1 MPDPHAD
8 DQRNGAGAS
17 TAHDGAA
24 TAAAAHQRDLDALAS
39 KRLRIGMA
47 LTGAMMAI
55 YFGFILLIAFAKPA
69 MGELIAPGL
78 SVGILLGFLVIL
90 ATWGVTW
97 IYVSWA
103 NRRYEPEIRRLRG

>member
-1 MPDPHAD
+1 MAEPYSPGE
-8 DQRNGAGAS
+8 RNGAHAS
-17 TAHDGAA
+17 AMHDGAGD
-24 TAAAAHQRDLDALAS
+24 AASDHQRDLDALAS

-47 LTGAMMAI
+47 LTGVMMAI

-69 MGELIAPGL
+69 MGELIVPGL
-78 SVGILLGFLVIL
+78 SWGILLGFLVIL

-103 NRRYEPEIRRLRG
+103 NKRYEPEIRRLRG

>member
-1 MPDPHAD
+1 MPEPHAD
-8 DQRNGAGAS
+8 GRRDGAHAS
-17 TAHDGAA
+17 TTHDGAA
-24 TAAAAHQRDLDALAS
+24 DAAAQHQRDLDALAS
-39 KRLRIGMA
+39 RRLRIGMA
-47 LTGAMMAI
+47 LTGVMMAI

-69 MGELIAPGL
+69 MGELIVPGL

-103 NRRYEPEIRRLRG
+103 NKRYEPEIRRLRG